1 VDTVAYAGQL
11 STVQSVLYGVPRGS
25 VLGPLLYVL
34 YTAELHQLVERHGVN
49 LHQYADDCQL
59 YLSTPVSDAAAAVN
73 KLSACLTDVNDW
85 LSHSRLRLNAS
96 KTHVM
101 WLGSSQLLDKIDIR
115 EVPVT
120 SARVTVSDTAR
131 DLGVIIDSRLT
142 MADHVAAVCRSCYYQ
157 LRQLRSVARSLSAEA
172 VKAVVHAFIS
182 SRLDYCNSLLT
193 GVNDGLLRR
202 LQSVQ
207 NAAAR
212 LVTGTRR
219 CEHITPA
226 LRQLHWLPVR
236 QRIQYK
242 LASLAFRALSG
253 LAPDYLAGDCQLVA
267 DSGRRSLRSAERRV
281 CTVPRQNSTFGDRS
295 FAAAGPRAWN
305 ELPFSLRDT
314 GLLLT
319 TFNAHLKTYLF
330 STVFEATAHL

>member
-1 VDTVAYAGQL
+1 MLPSVNSLKNTL
-11 STVQSVLYGVPRGS
+11 SSTTSVYSQS
-25 VLGPLLYVL
+25 
-34 YTAELHQLVERHGVN
+34 HQL
-49 LHQYADDCQL
+49 A
-59 YLSTPVSDAAAAVN
+59 
-73 KLSACLTDVNDW
+73 
-85 LSHSRLRLNAS
+85 SRCRILPA
-96 KTHVM
+96 
-101 WLGSSQLLDKIDIR
+101 
-115 EVPVT
+115 T
-120 SARVTVSDTAR
+120 SFV
-131 DLGVIIDSRLT
+131 VIIDSWLT

-157 LRQLRSVARSLSAEA
+157 LRQLLSVARSLSVEA

-226 LRQLHWLPVR
+226 LHQLHWLPVR

-267 DSGRRSLRSAERRV
+267 DSGWRSLRSVERRV
-281 CTVPRQNSTFGDRS
+281 CYVPRQNSTFGDRS
-295 FAAAGPRAWN
+295 FAAAGLRTWN
-305 ELPFSLRDT
+305 KLPFSLRDT
-314 GLLLT
+314 GLLSLT
-319 TFNAHLKTYLF
+319 TFNEHLKTYLF
-330 STVFEATAHL
+330 SIAFWDHGAFVTFMISLRRI

>member
-1 VDTVAYAGQL
+1 MAGCL
-11 STVQSVLYGVPRGS
+11 SVQCIHMSGGTIWQVTSRSCEMGVP
-25 VLGPLLYVL
+25 L
-34 YTAELHQLVERHGVN
+34 
-49 LHQYADDCQL
+49 C
-59 YLSTPVSDAAAAVN
+59 
-73 KLSACLTDVNDW
+73 
-85 LSHSRLRLNAS
+85 
-96 KTHVM
+96 
-101 WLGSSQLLDKIDIR
+101 
-115 EVPVT
+115 
-120 SARVTVSDTAR
+120 
-131 DLGVIIDSRLT
+131 
-142 MADHVAAVCRSCYYQ
+142 
-157 LRQLRSVARSLSAEA
+157 ARSLSAVA

-182 SRLDYCNSLLT
+182 SRLDYCNSLLI

-212 LVTGTRR
+212 LVTGTWR

-226 LRQLHWLPVR
+226 LQQLHWLPVR

-242 LASLAFRALSG
+242 LASFAFRALSG
-253 LAPDYLAGDCQLVA
+253 LVPDYLAGDYQLVA

-281 CTVPRQNSTFGDRS
+281 CSVPRQNSTFGNRS

-314 GLLLT
+314 GLSLT

-330 STVFEATAHL
+330 STAFEATAHL